1 MKNNIVFLPERAT
14 KGSSF
19 QAIENKLF
27 LRTGC
32 SGKLE
37 IASKNK
43 LGFLKRKF
51 VTKIVF
57 SCQTRMM
64 LKLFKENIR
73 IAFGSIRTQLLRTI
87 LTVLIIAIGITA
99 LVSILTVVSALENT
113 ISSDFA
119 SMGANTFNIN
129 QYENEV
135 RNNGGQERKIINPI
149 ISYPEAVAF
158 KNKYNYPFTET
169 SLSFKATSVAEVKF
183 GAIKTDP
190 ENSIVGVDEHFM
202 TNSGLET
209 SAGRNFTGF
218 DIDNNA
224 YVCIVGS
231 DFEKGLLKDVNPIDK
246 VISIRGAR
254 FRVIGVLKEKGST
267 FGNSQDLRILIP
279 IQVARSLFTAPN
291 INYTMS
297 IMVSKKELLDQAID
311 NATSTMRRVRK
322 LSPIKD
328 NNFGVVRSDDLINRI
343 LGITKY
349 LGLASWLIGIIT
361 VLGSS
366 IALMNIMI
374 VSVTE
379 RTREI
384 GVRKALGAKKTTIAF
399 QFFIETLLIG
409 QLGGL
414 VGIIF
419 GILIGFGIATAM
431 SFVFVIPWG
440 AIMAAFITSFIVAI
454 VSGLYPAVKAAKL
467 DPIEALRYE

>member
-1 MKNNIVFLPERAT
+1 
-14 KGSSF
+14 
-19 QAIENKLF
+19 
-27 LRTGC
+27 
-32 SGKLE
+32 
-37 IASKNK
+37 
-43 LGFLKRKF
+43 
-51 VTKIVF
+51 
-57 SCQTRMM
+57 MM
-64 LKLFKENIR
+64 FKLFKENIR
-73 IAFGSIRTQLLRTI
+73 IALGSIKTQLLRTI

-99 LVSILTVVSALENT
+99 LVGILTVVAALENT
-113 ISSDFA
+113 ISTDFA

-129 QYENEV
+129 QYENET
-135 RNNGGQERKIINPI
+135 RRQGGEERKIINPI

-158 KNKYNYPFTET
+158 KNKFKYPFTET
-169 SLSFKATSVAEVKF
+169 SLSFTATSTAEVKY
-183 GAIKTDP
+183 GAVKTDP
-190 ENSIVGVDEHFM
+190 ENKIVGVDEFFY

-209 SAGRNFTGF
+209 SSGRNFTGF
-218 DIDNNA
+218 DIQNNA

-231 DFEKGLLKDVNPIDK
+231 DFEKSLLKDVNPIDK
-246 VISIRGAR
+246 IISIRGAR
-254 FRVIGVLKEKGST
+254 FRVIGVLKEKGAT
-267 FGNSQDLRILIP
+267 FGNKQDLRVLIP

-297 IMVSKKELLDQAID
+297 VMVSKKELLDQAID

-322 LSPIKD
+322 LSPVKD

-384 GVRKALGAKKTTIAF
+384 GVRKALGAKKTTIAV

-414 VGIIF
+414 AGIIF

-431 SFVFVIPWG
+431 SFDFIIPWG

-454 VSGLYPAVKAAKL
+454 VSGLYPAVKAAVL

>member
-1 MKNNIVFLPERAT
+1 
-14 KGSSF
+14 
-19 QAIENKLF
+19 
-27 LRTGC
+27 
-32 SGKLE
+32 
-37 IASKNK
+37 
-43 LGFLKRKF
+43 
-51 VTKIVF
+51 
-57 SCQTRMM
+57 M
-64 LKLFKENIR
+64 LNLFKENVK
-73 IAFGSIRTQLLRTI
+73 IAIGSVRTQLLRTI

-99 LVSILTVVSALENT
+99 LVGILTVVAALENT
-113 ISSDFA
+113 ISADFA

-129 QYENEV
+129 QYENTT
-135 RNNGGQERKIINPI
+135 RNRGNDEREIINPI

-158 KNKYNYPFTET
+158 QNKFKYPFTET
-169 SLSFKATSVAEVKF
+169 SLSFTATSNAEVKY
-183 GAIKTDP
+183 GAAETDP
-190 ENSIVGVDEHFM
+190 EITVVGVDENFIP
-202 TNSGLET
+202 NSGLET
-209 SAGRNFTGF
+209 SLGRNFNGF
-218 DIDNNA
+218 DIDNNT
-224 YVCIVGS
+224 YMCVVGS
-231 DFEKGLLKDVNPIDK
+231 DFEKGLLKDVNPINK
-246 VISIRGAR
+246 IISIRGAK
-254 FRVIGVLKEKGST
+254 FKVIGVLKEKGST
-267 FGNSQDLRILIP
+267 FGNSQDLRVLIP

-291 INYTMS
+291 INYTVS
-297 IMVSKKELLDQAID
+297 IMVDKKEVLDQAID

-322 LSPIKD
+322 LSPVKD

-349 LGLASWLIGIIT
+349 LGLASWLIGVIT

-384 GVRKALGAKKTTIAF
+384 GVRKALGAKKSTIAF

-431 SFVFVIPWG
+431 DFAFVIPWG

-454 VSGLYPAVKAAKL
+454 VSGLYPAIKAAVL